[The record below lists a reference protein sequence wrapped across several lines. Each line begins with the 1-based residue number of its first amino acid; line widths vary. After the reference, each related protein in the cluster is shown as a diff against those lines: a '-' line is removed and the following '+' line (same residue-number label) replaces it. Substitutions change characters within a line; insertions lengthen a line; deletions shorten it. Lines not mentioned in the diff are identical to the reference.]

1 MSAYVLERKLEGA
14 LRSVSKTDFC
24 KASEPRSTIVFVC
37 EESLIL
43 KVLDGINRIWGGND
57 FARFR
62 LQLSSKVKLKF
73 AKS

>member
-43 KVLDGINRIWGGND
+43 KFLTALTEFGGAMISQD
-57 FARFR
+57 FVFSFQAR
-62 LQLSSKVKLKF
+62 LN
-73 AKS
+73 